1 MIVTAKIE
9 KLENGKLV
17 LKPDVDISRF
27 LAQKRPRRVE
37 VRLDDGRTISAD
49 QRRKI
54 FAIIRDISLWS
65 GQEPEELRLYLEWD
79 FCSRCLREWFSLS
92 NCDMTTAREFITYL
106 IQFCFHWGVPTK
118 DSLLTQ
124 TDDIGK
130 YLYLLA
136 SSWIGIY
143 VKCFR
148 SIKNR
153 KGRWS
158 VANDYIKLWVKDY
171 RALLEPFNEAER
183 GRILWA
189 MMDYKETGS
198 EPKFLGNERFVWA
211 AIKAKIDASNEA
223 YERQAAANRANGA
236 RGGRPRKSK
245 ENQENPE
252 NRMGFEESTT
262 EENPEKSTGPP
273 DDTPESYW
281 VWAGCDSMLTP
292 YMAAE
297 FRDLRETGVEDALVV
312 ATLEEAMRHQ
322 AKHPWCYAK
331 RLLDQAAAQH
341 VTTFAEWEKTHIKN
355 KGNRVDRETPSG
367 NNILGLTD
375 SLGRIKRRP
384 FKKQDVPQGKGGDS
398 NGE

>member
-1 MIVTAKIE
+1 M
-9 KLENGKLV
+9 
-17 LKPDVDISRF
+17 
-27 LAQKRPRRVE
+27 
-37 VRLDDGRTISAD
+37 
-49 QRRKI
+49 
-54 FAIIRDISLWS
+54 
-65 GQEPEELRLYLEWD
+65 
-79 FCSRCLREWFSLS
+79 
-92 NCDMTTAREFITYL
+92 
-106 IQFCFHWGVPTK
+106 
-118 DSLLTQ
+118 
-124 TDDIGK
+124 
-130 YLYLLA
+130 
-136 SSWIGIY
+136 
-143 VKCFR
+143 
-148 SIKNR
+148 
-153 KGRWS
+153 
-158 VANDYIKLWVKDY
+158 ANDYIKLWVKDY

-245 ENQENPE
+245 ETQENPE

-322 AKHPWCYAK
+322 AKHPWCYAISAWNALRK
-331 RLLDQAAAQH
+331 CSQRALAAKP
-341 VTTFAEWEKTHIKN
+341 TPFAST
-355 KGNRVDRETPSG
+355 VMM
-367 NNILGLTD
+367 
-375 SLGRIKRRP
+375 
-384 FKKQDVPQGKGGDS
+384 
-398 NGE
+398 

>member
-1 MIVTAKIE
+1 M
-9 KLENGKLV
+9 
-17 LKPDVDISRF
+17 
-27 LAQKRPRRVE
+27 
-37 VRLDDGRTISAD
+37 
-49 QRRKI
+49 
-54 FAIIRDISLWS
+54 
-65 GQEPEELRLYLEWD
+65 
-79 FCSRCLREWFSLS
+79 
-92 NCDMTTAREFITYL
+92 
-106 IQFCFHWGVPTK
+106 
-118 DSLLTQ
+118 
-124 TDDIGK
+124 
-130 YLYLLA
+130 
-136 SSWIGIY
+136 
-143 VKCFR
+143 
-148 SIKNR
+148 
-153 KGRWS
+153 
-158 VANDYIKLWVKDY
+158 ANDYIKLWVKDY

-223 YERQAAANRANGA
+223 YERQAATNRANGA

-245 ENQENPE
+245 ETQENPE